1 MSKKALDP
9 SIVSFFGE
17 LSKPEYDPIRDRD
30 TEAEIIK
37 NYQSRD
43 DKELFQTLIKK
54 NLRYVASISRKYMD
68 GDDHDIDIFHAGVLG
83 LITAIHKYDINSHC
97 KLITYARDW
106 IKYEID
112 KYRRGKSIVGLTHYM
127 CWHLRKI
134 DAAIDDLMKVG
145 ISYADEAVS
154 SITGLPR
161 KMINAVQKARKTQCV
176 IDYPLDCKEANSVG
190 YFSHRDEESEP
201 IDFMVKGED
210 SERLHNA
217 INELP
222 SDEALV
228 IQKLYFDDD
237 STRESYRSVAKK
249 LGCSYEQ
256 VRKLKVSAF
265 DKIALAFASNN

>member
-1 MSKKALDP
+1 MSKNALNP
-9 SIVSFFGE
+9 NIVSFFGE
-17 LSKPEYDPIRDRD
+17 LSKPEYDPIKDRD
-30 TEAEIIK
+30 TEVKIIK
-37 NYQSRD
+37 SYQNRD
-43 DKELFQTLIKK
+43 DKEPFQTLIKR

-83 LITAIHKYDINSHC
+83 LITAIHKYEINSHC

-134 DAAIDDLMKVG
+134 DAVIDDLVKMG
-145 ISYADEAVS
+145 ASYADEAVS

-161 KMINAVQKARKTQCV
+161 KMVNAAQKARKTQYV
-176 IDYPLDCKEANSVG
+176 IDYPLDCKEVHG
-190 YFSHRDEESEP
+190 LEYFSHRDEESEP
-201 IDFMVKGED
+201 IDFMVKSED

-217 INELP
+217 IDELP
-222 SDEALV
+222 SDEAFV

-249 LGCSYEQ
+249 LGCSHEQ
-256 VRKLKVSAF
+256 IRKLKVSAF
-265 DKIALAFASNN
+265 DKIALAFASSN